1 MVLSFIEID
10 PKLVPSFMRAA
21 EDGDV
26 SKVVDMVEAGMPVDI
41 VDKWDHTAPRSAAC
55 TNRTDVI
62 RYLLDKTANVD
73 KQDSDAWTALSA
85 VNNNNNTDVIRILLQ
100 HGTRKDIKNN
110 DGNTPI
116 DVARRWNYKETVGLL
131 KQY

>member
-1 MVLSFIEID
+1 
-10 PKLVPSFMRAA
+10 MRAA

-41 VDKWDHTAPRSAAC
+41 VDKWDHKAPRSAAC

-116 DVARRWNYKETVGLL
+116 DVAPRWNYKEAVGLL

>member
-1 MVLSFIEID
+1 
-10 PKLVPSFMRAA
+10 MRAA
-21 EDGDV
+21 EDGGV

-85 VNNNNNTDVIRILLQ
+85 VNNNNTDVIRILLQ
-100 HGTRKDIKNN
+100 HRTRKDIKNN

-116 DVARRWNYKETVGLL
+116 DVARRWNYKEAVGLL